1 MIYFEVLHMDIEQM
15 MLQYQ
20 ERCPRLGELNQ
31 SQIQRV
37 HKIISCVEET
47 VGLDYL
53 IDCIADGVS
62 AGGDGVLR
70 CYVGF
75 EPSGKA
81 HIGWKVLSLQ
91 LKRMLEAD
99 VNVLIFLADW
109 HAWINDK
116 FNGSMENI
124 QLTARYMEE
133 TFRAL
138 LDYPPEGEGPGELRF
153 SYASELM
160 DNEDYWARVLRCSK
174 GATLAMVRKTFT
186 IMGRDEASSDHDLSK
201 FFYPAMQASDIFE
214 LGIDIAIGGM
224 DQRKAHMFMR
234 DVASKYGWKKATCL
248 HTPII
253 SSLKSSGSRM
263 ESFDHKMSK
272 SDPGGAILIHDK
284 PKQLRKKMQKH
295 AYLNPE
301 DENSPIYEL
310 AEHVIFP
317 EFGELVVTPNPK
329 FGEPSTWT
337 NLEEFRTAVMDG
349 TLHPLDAKLGVAD
362 GISRGLEVIDKHFES
377 NPELLDKVT
386 EIINKK

>member
-1 MIYFEVLHMDIEQM
+1 MDIDEM
-15 MLQYQ
+15 ISQYQ
-20 ERCPRLGELNQ
+20 ERCPRVSEL
-31 SQIQRV
+31 SEEQIIRV
-37 HKIISCVEET
+37 HKIIGSVEET

-62 AGGDGVLR
+62 AGGDGILR

-116 FNGSMENI
+116 FNGNMADI

-138 LDYPPEGEGPGELRF
+138 LDYPPEGDGPGELRF
-153 SYASELM
+153 YYASQLM
-160 DNEDYWARVLRCSK
+160 DSGDYWARVLRCSK

-214 LGIDIAIGGM
+214 LNIDIAIGGM

-234 DVASKYGWKKATCL
+234 DVASKYGWEKATCL

-253 SSLKSSGSRM
+253 SSLKSSGARM

-272 SDPGGAILIHDK
+272 SDPGGAILIHDEPDK
-284 PKQLRKKMQKH
+284 LRKKMRKH
-295 AYLNPE
+295 AYLNK
-301 DENSPIYEL
+301 DDTNSPIYEL
-310 AEHVIFP
+310 IEHVILP
-317 EFGELVVTPNPK
+317 EFGEVVVTPNPK
-329 FGEPSTWT
+329 FGKPSTWT
-337 NLEEFRTAVMDG
+337 NLDDFRAAVMDG
-349 TLHPLDAKLGVAD
+349 TLHPLDAKFGVAD
-362 GISRGLEVIDKHFES
+362 GISKGLETVAKHFSS
-377 NPELLDKVT
+377 NPKLLDEVT
-386 EIINKK
+386 DIINRK